1 MKVIGLTGN
10 IASGKSSVAAI
21 LEELGAKVIDA
32 DEVARLVVE
41 PGKPAWREII
51 NRFGKNIL
59 EPDGAINRKKLGEF
73 IFNDQEKRKSLNEIT
88 HPRIIGMIRELVEE
102 YGKQNTPVVII
113 EAALIVEKGGLGGLI
128 EGLIVVTS
136 DEESQIKRLMERN
149 EFSREEAESRLGAQM
164 PEQEKVKHADYII
177 DNSGPIEDTRE
188 QVIDLW
194 KVIRGS
200 V

>member
-51 NRFGKNIL
+51 DRFGKNIL

-177 DNSGPIEDTRE
+177 DNSGPIEGTRE

-200 V
+200 G

>member
-41 PGKPAWREII
+41 PGKPAWRDII
-51 NRFGKNIL
+51 DRFGKNIL
-59 EPDGAINRKKLGEF
+59 KPDGAINRKKLGEI
-73 IFNDQEKRKSLNEIT
+73 IFNDGEKRKTLNEIT
-88 HPRIIGMIRELVEE
+88 HPRIIGMIRELVEK

-113 EAALIVEKGGLGGLI
+113 EAALIVEKGGLGGLV
-128 EGLIVVTS
+128 EGLIIVTS
-136 DEESQIKRLMERN
+136 DEESRIKRLMERN
-149 EFSREEAESRLGAQM
+149 GFSREEAESRLSAQM
-164 PEQEKVKHADYII
+164 PEQEKVKHADYVI
-177 DNSGPIEDTRE
+177 DNSGPIEGTRE

-194 KVIRGS
+194 KVISSSG
-200 V
+200 

>member
-177 DNSGPIEDTRE
+177 DNSGPIEGTRE

-200 V
+200 G

>member
-177 DNSGPIEDTRE
+177 DNSGPIESTRE

-200 V
+200 G